1 MASGGKSG
9 ARVRVTDTQSGY
21 EIETDLNAEG
31 EHSQVTNLAVPG
43 NIAYRTVRLTAL
55 SPGCTF
61 YGVQVG
67 EPQVTD
73 PTWMFDHSVLPK
85 P

>member
-1 MASGGKSG
+1 
-9 ARVRVTDTQSGY
+9 
-21 EIETDLNAEG
+21 
-31 EHSQVTNLAVPG
+31 
-43 NIAYRTVRLTAL
+43 LTAL
-55 SPGCTF
+55 SPGLTF

-73 PTWMFDHSVLPK
+73 PTWTFDHSVLPK